1 MKKIILLLIMIFSFG
16 ILNISTSYASSLPI
30 YDETYNNNQGAI
42 YANGTPIIVSEENG
56 KTFIS
61 WENGSQIVPNSVT
74 IFGGGNGGNFP
85 SSNITMNG
93 GTVQNLVGGGIGFT
107 EENSSFV
114 SNTKIIINGGNV
126 TNAIVGGGYFY
137 STVDTSNVEINGGN
151 IFSVQGGAIATG
163 KISGKNYSVGTKDD
177 AINSKCRVNS
187 ANTIVNDGT
196 IQSLL
201 FGGGQ
206 GYSYTGTANLTI
218 NGGDMSKAYVTAGGS
233 NGYTGNCTVK
243 INGGSIYLYQSVNR
257 GTVENVH
264 VKLNSGSIDKFYVGG
279 EAEDSTVT
287 GVINTV
293 NTNLIGGN
301 IGSLAPGTS
310 NSSVISIDNNNFK
323 VISTDEVKILND
335 TIDDSKIKIDYDFE
349 ISNDNLVLFTNQSQ
363 KIDLKIK
370 TIPENYES
378 VFDDDISYN
387 CQDSDIACVNNDG
400 VVTGISK
407 GKTIIEIKVGNK
419 TKTVN
424 VEVKDSQLLLLFI
437 AMIAILILYIIIL
450 FLIFGFYV
458 PIW

>member
-1 MKKIILLLIMIFSFG
+1 MQM
-16 ILNISTSYASSLPI
+16 
-30 YDETYNNNQGAI
+30 EHR
-42 YANGTPIIVSEENG
+42 
-56 KTFIS
+56 
-61 WENGSQIVPNSVT
+61 
-74 IFGGGNGGNFP
+74 
-85 SSNITMNG
+85 
-93 GTVQNLVGGGIGFT
+93 FT
-107 EENSSFV
+107 GENSSFV
-114 SNTKIIINGGNV
+114 YKTQI
-126 TNAIVGGGYFY
+126 
-137 STVDTSNVEINGGN
+137 
-151 IFSVQGGAIATG
+151 
-163 KISGKNYSVGTKDD
+163 
-177 AINSKCRVNS
+177 
-187 ANTIVNDGT
+187 TINDGT
-196 IQSLL
+196 IQTLL

-218 NGGDMSKAYVTAGGS
+218 NGRDMSKAYVTAGGS

-257 GTVENVH
+257 GTVENAH

-335 TIDDSKIKIDYDFE
+335 TIDDSKIKINYDFE
-349 ISNDNLVLFTNQSQ
+349 ISNNNLVLFTNQSQ
-363 KIDLKIK
+363 KLDLKIK

-378 VFDDDISYN
+378 VFDDIISYN
-387 CQDSDIACVNNDG
+387 CQNTDIACVNNDG

-424 VEVKDSQLLLLFI
+424 VEVKDSHSLII
-437 AMIAILILYIIIL
+437 AGIAILILYTIIL

>member
-1 MKKIILLLIMIFSFG
+1 MKKLILLFTLIFCFG
-16 ILNISTSYASSLPI
+16 ILNFNASYASSLPI

-56 KTFIS
+56 KTVVS

-74 IFGGGNGGNFP
+74 IFGGGNGGNFA
-85 SSNITMNG
+85 SSSIAMNG

-114 SNTKIIINGGNV
+114 SNTKIIINDGNV

-137 STVDTSNVEINGGN
+137 ATVNTSNIELNGGN
-151 IFSVQGGAIATG
+151 IFSMQGGGIATG

-257 GTVENVH
+257 GTIESAHVE
-264 VKLNSGSIDKFYVGG
+264 LSSGSINKFYVGG
-279 EAEDSTVT
+279 ETEDSTVT
-287 GVINTV
+287 GVIDTV

-301 IGSLAPGTS
+301 IGSLNAGTS
-310 NSSVISIDNNNFK
+310 NSSVISIDNDNFK
-323 VISTDEVKILND
+323 VVSTEEVKIIND
-335 TIDDSKIKIDYDFE
+335 TIEDSKIKIDYDFD
-349 ISNDNLVLFTNQSQ
+349 ISNDNLVLFINKS
-363 KIDLKIK
+363 KKLDLNIK
-370 TIPENYES
+370 TIPENYEG
-378 VFDDDISYN
+378 VFDDVVSYN
-387 CQDSDIACVNNDG
+387 CLNSNIARVNDDG

-407 GKTIIEIKVGNK
+407 GNTVIEVKVGNK
-419 TKTVN
+419 MKTVN
-424 VEVKDSQLLLLFI
+424 VNVKDFELLIIAGI
-437 AMIAILILYIIIL
+437 AMLILYVVIL
-450 FLIFGFYV
+450 FLIFGVYV

>member
-1 MKKIILLLIMIFSFG
+1 MKKILLLFTLIFSLG
-16 ILNISTSYASSLPI
+16 LLNITTSYASSLPI

-56 KTFIS
+56 KTVVS

-74 IFGGGNGGNFP
+74 IFGGGNGGNFA
-85 SSNITMNG
+85 SSIITMNG
-93 GTVQNLVGGGIGFT
+93 GTVQNLVGGGIGFS

-114 SNTKIIINGGNV
+114 SNTKIIINDGNV

-257 GTVENVH
+257 GTVESAH
-264 VKLNSGSIDKFYVGG
+264 VELSSGSIDKFYVGG
-279 EAEDSTVT
+279 ETEDSTVT
-287 GVINTV
+287 GVIDTV

-301 IGSLAPGTS
+301 IGSLNAGTS
-310 NSSVISIDNNNFK
+310 NSSVISIDNDNFK
-323 VISTDEVKILND
+323 VVSTDEVKITND
-335 TIDDSKIKIDYDFE
+335 TIPDSKIKIDYNFDVSDE
-349 ISNDNLVLFTNQSQ
+349 NLVLFTNKS
-363 KIDLKIK
+363 KKLDLNIK
-370 TIPENYES
+370 TVPENYEG
-378 VFDDDISYN
+378 VFDDVISFN
-387 CQDSDIACVNNDG
+387 CQNSDIACVSNDG
-400 VVTGISK
+400 VVTGISN
-407 GKTIIEIKVGNK
+407 GNTVIEVKVGNK
-419 TKTVN
+419 LKTVN
-424 VEVKDSQLLLLFI
+424 VEVKDFELLVIAGI
-437 AMIAILILYIIIL
+437 AMLILYVVIL
-450 FLIFGFYV
+450 FLIFGVFV

>member
-1 MKKIILLLIMIFSFG
+1 MKKILLLFTLIFSLG
-16 ILNISTSYASSLPI
+16 LLNITTSYASSLPI

-56 KTFIS
+56 KTVVS

-74 IFGGGNGGNFP
+74 IFGGGNGGNFA
-85 SSNITMNG
+85 SSSITMNG

-107 EENSSFV
+107 VENSSFV

-257 GTVENVH
+257 GTVENAN
-264 VKLNSGSIDKFYVGG
+264 VKLNSGSIEKFYVGG
-279 EAEDSTVT
+279 ETEDSTVT
-287 GVINTV
+287 GVIDAV
-293 NTNLIGGN
+293 NTNLVGGN
-301 IGSLAPGTS
+301 IGSLNAGTS
-310 NSSVISIDNNNFK
+310 NSSVISIDNDNFK
-323 VISTDEVKILND
+323 VISTNEVKITND
-335 TIDDSKIKIDYDFE
+335 TIEDSKIKIDYDFD
-349 ISNDNLVLFTNQSQ
+349 ISDDNLVLFINKSKKLDLNI
-363 KIDLKIK
+363 KI
-370 TIPENYES
+370 IPENYEGI
-378 VFDDDISYN
+378 FDDVISYN
-387 CQDSDIACVNNDG
+387 CLNSNIARVNDYG

-407 GKTIIEIKVGNK
+407 GNTIIEVKVGNK
-419 TKTVN
+419 MKTVN
-424 VEVKDSQLLLLFI
+424 VEVKDFELLIIAGI
-437 AMIAILILYIIIL
+437 AMLILYVVIL
-450 FLIFGFYV
+450 FLIFGVYV
-458 PIW
+458 AIW

>member
-1 MKKIILLLIMIFSFG
+1 MKKILLFSLIISLG
-16 ILNISTSYASSLPI
+16 ILNITTSYASSLPI

-56 KTFIS
+56 KTVVS

-74 IFGGGNGGNFP
+74 IFSGGNGGNFA
-85 SSNITMNG
+85 SSSIAMNG

-126 TNAIVGGGYFY
+126 TNAIVGRGYFY

-177 AINSKCRVNS
+177 AINSKCRVNT

-257 GTVENVH
+257 GTVENAN
-264 VKLNSGSIDKFYVGG
+264 VKLNSGSIEKFYGGG
-279 EAEDSTVT
+279 ETEDSTVT
-287 GVINTV
+287 GVIDAV
-293 NTNLIGGN
+293 NTNLVGGN
-301 IGSLAPGTS
+301 IGSLNAGTS
-310 NSSVISIDNNNFK
+310 NSSVISIDNDNFK
-323 VISTDEVKILND
+323 VISTNEVKITND
-335 TIDDSKIKIDYDFE
+335 TIEDSKIKIDYDFD
-349 ISNDNLVLFTNQSQ
+349 ISDDNLVLFINKS
-363 KIDLKIK
+363 KKLDLNIK
-370 TIPENYES
+370 TIPENYEG
-378 VFDDDISYN
+378 VFDDVVSYN
-387 CQDSDIACVNNDG
+387 CLNSNIARVNDDG

-407 GKTIIEIKVGNK
+407 GNTVIEVKVGNK
-419 TKTVN
+419 MKTVN
-424 VEVKDSQLLLLFI
+424 VNVKDFELLIIAGI
-437 AMIAILILYIIIL
+437 AMLILYVIIL
-450 FLIFGFYV
+450 FLIFGVYV

>member
-1 MKKIILLLIMIFSFG
+1 MNSW
-16 ILNISTSYASSLPI
+16 
-30 YDETYNNNQGAI
+30 
-42 YANGTPIIVSEENG
+42 IIV
-56 KTFIS
+56 
-61 WENGSQIVPNSVT
+61 
-74 IFGGGNGGNFP
+74 
-85 SSNITMNG
+85 
-93 GTVQNLVGGGIGFT
+93 
-107 EENSSFV
+107 
-114 SNTKIIINGGNV
+114 
-126 TNAIVGGGYFY
+126 YFFR
-137 STVDTSNVEINGGN
+137 D
-151 IFSVQGGAIATG
+151 
-163 KISGKNYSVGTKDD
+163 
-177 AINSKCRVNS
+177 
-187 ANTIVNDGT
+187 
-196 IQSLL
+196 
-201 FGGGQ
+201 
-206 GYSYTGTANLTI
+206 
-218 NGGDMSKAYVTAGGS
+218 
-233 NGYTGNCTVK
+233 
-243 INGGSIYLYQSVNR
+243 
-257 GTVENVH
+257 
-264 VKLNSGSIDKFYVGG
+264 
-279 EAEDSTVT
+279 
-287 GVINTV
+287 
-293 NTNLIGGN
+293 
-301 IGSLAPGTS
+301 
-310 NSSVISIDNNNFK
+310 NNFK

>member
-1 MKKIILLLIMIFSFG
+1 MKKILLFSLIISLG
-16 ILNISTSYASSLPI
+16 ILNITTSYASSLPI

-56 KTFIS
+56 KTVVS

-74 IFGGGNGGNFP
+74 IFGGGNGGNFA
-85 SSNITMNG
+85 SSSIAMNG

-114 SNTKIIINGGNV
+114 SNTKIIINDGNV
-126 TNAIVGGGYFY
+126 TNAIVGRGYFY

-177 AINSKCRVNS
+177 AINSKCRVNT
-187 ANTIVNDGT
+187 ANTIVNGGT
-196 IQSLL
+196 IKSLL

-257 GTVENVH
+257 GTVENAN
-264 VKLNSGSIDKFYVGG
+264 VKLNSGSIEKFYVGG
-279 EAEDSTVT
+279 ETEDSTVT
-287 GVINTV
+287 GVIDAV
-293 NTNLIGGN
+293 NTNLVGGN
-301 IGSLAPGTS
+301 IGSLNAGTS
-310 NSSVISIDNNNFK
+310 NSSVISIDNDNFK
-323 VISTDEVKILND
+323 VISTNEVKITND
-335 TIDDSKIKIDYDFE
+335 TIEDSKIKIDYDFD
-349 ISNDNLVLFTNQSQ
+349 ISDDNLVLFINKS
-363 KIDLKIK
+363 KKLDLNIK
-370 TIPENYES
+370 TIPENYEG
-378 VFDDDISYN
+378 VFDDVVSYN
-387 CQDSDIACVNNDG
+387 CLNSNIARVNDDG

-407 GKTIIEIKVGNK
+407 GNTVIEVKVGNK
-419 TKTVN
+419 MKTVN
-424 VEVKDSQLLLLFI
+424 VNVKDFELLIIAGI
-437 AMIAILILYIIIL
+437 AMLILYVIIL
-450 FLIFGFYV
+450 FLIFGVYV

>member
-1 MKKIILLLIMIFSFG
+1 MKKILLFSLIISLG
-16 ILNISTSYASSLPI
+16 ILNITTSYASSLPI

-56 KTFIS
+56 KTVVS

-74 IFGGGNGGNFP
+74 IFGGGNGGNFA
-85 SSNITMNG
+85 SSSITMNG

-107 EENSSFV
+107 VENSSFV
-114 SNTKIIINGGNV
+114 SNTKII
-126 TNAIVGGGYFY
+126 
-137 STVDTSNVEINGGN
+137 INGGN

-257 GTVENVH
+257 GTVENAN
-264 VKLNSGSIDKFYVGG
+264 VKLNSGSIEKFYVGG
-279 EAEDSTVT
+279 ETEDSTVT
-287 GVINTV
+287 GVIDAV
-293 NTNLIGGN
+293 NTNLVGGN
-301 IGSLAPGTS
+301 IGSLNAGTS
-310 NSSVISIDNNNFK
+310 NSSVISIDNDNFK
-323 VISTDEVKILND
+323 VISTNEVKITND
-335 TIDDSKIKIDYDFE
+335 TIEDSKIKIDYDFD
-349 ISNDNLVLFTNQSQ
+349 ISDDNLVLFINKS
-363 KIDLKIK
+363 KKLDLNIK
-370 TIPENYES
+370 TIPENYEGI
-378 VFDDDISYN
+378 FDDVISYN
-387 CQDSDIACVNNDG
+387 CQNSDIARVNDYG

-407 GKTIIEIKVGNK
+407 GNTIIEVKVGNK
-419 TKTVN
+419 MKTVN
-424 VEVKDSQLLLLFI
+424 VEVKDFGLLIIAGI
-437 AMIAILILYIIIL
+437 AMLILYVVIL
-450 FLIFGFYV
+450 FLIFGVYV
-458 PIW
+458 PI

>member
-1 MKKIILLLIMIFSFG
+1 MKKILFLFTLIFSLV
-16 ILNISTSYASSLPI
+16 ILNITASYASSLPI

-42 YANGTPIIVSEENG
+42 YAHGTPIIVSEENG
-56 KTFIS
+56 KTIVS

-74 IFGGGNGGNFP
+74 IFGGGNGGNFA
-85 SSNITMNG
+85 SSSIAMNG

-126 TNAIVGGGYFY
+126 TNAIIGGGYFY
-137 STVDTSNVEINGGN
+137 ATVDTSNIEVNGGN
-151 IFSVQGGAIATG
+151 IFSMQGGAIATG

-177 AINSKCRVNS
+177 AINSKCRVNT
-187 ANTIVNDGT
+187 ANTVINDGT
-196 IQSLL
+196 IQTLL

-257 GTVENVH
+257 GTVESAH
-264 VKLNSGSIDKFYVGG
+264 VKLNDGSIDKFYVGG
-279 EAEDSTVT
+279 ETEDSTVT
-287 GVINTV
+287 GVIDTV

-301 IGSLAPGTS
+301 IGSLNAGTS
-310 NSSVISIDNNNFK
+310 NSSVISIDNDNFK
-323 VISTDEVKILND
+323 VVSTDEVKITND
-335 TIDDSKIKIDYDFE
+335 TIPDSKIKIDYDFDVSDE
-349 ISNDNLVLFTNQSQ
+349 NLVLFTNKS
-363 KIDLKIK
+363 KKLDLNIK
-370 TIPENYES
+370 TVPENYEGI
-378 VFDDDISYN
+378 FDDVISFN
-387 CQDSDIACVNNDG
+387 CQNSDIACVSNDG

-407 GKTIIEIKVGNK
+407 GNTVIEVKVGNK
-419 TKTVN
+419 LKTVN
-424 VEVKDSQLLLLFI
+424 VEVKDFELLVIAGI
-437 AMIAILILYIIIL
+437 AMLILYVVIL
-450 FLIFGFYV
+450 FLIFGVFV